1 MTKTVN
7 RKPAKRGRTEGGENI
22 KQPAK
27 KSSKKPLQNQQETSR
42 RWKIGLIILLC
53 LLIGAVVVFFNPF
66 SQTALKEKVSQ
77 GNNVDQSKKAKKSKD
92 KRSDGQ
98 KGKSAGKICVQ
109 NLP

>member
-1 MTKTVN
+1 M
-7 RKPAKRGRTEGGENI
+7 
-22 KQPAK
+22 
-27 KSSKKPLQNQQETSR
+27 
-42 RWKIGLIILLC
+42 
-53 LLIGAVVVFFNPF
+53 FFNPF